1 MRRLPRPEF
10 LLPFLVVLGAH
21 TAFAQAPVYQ
31 YDPPAGFFGG
41 GGVPPETWTSINADG
56 LIAIYPFRPFAG
68 EFRRHFVETLFAER
82 IEQDRETRILRPL
95 FGDAVTVPGA
105 EAAMLLRFVADHSG
119 YVREHARLAV
129 LSRGHVA
136 VIDISS
142 SSPEAWTRN
151 WPGAL
156 GLLQSLRVLEETPR
170 PPAAIPVR
178 GPVGEVAGLYLGSAM
193 IFQGNP
199 GGPFGSGRWIA
210 GTKWY
215 LLSGDGRVQSGLK
228 LPQAPNGDIRLFDYE
243 AARRKDPGFG
253 GTYSVEG
260 GKVTLRLGNETVVAD
275 SQPKATW

>member
-1 MRRLPRPEF
+1 M
-10 LLPFLVVLGAH
+10 
-21 TAFAQAPVYQ
+21 
-31 YDPPAGFFGG
+31 
-41 GGVPPETWTSINADG
+41 SINADG
-56 LIAIYPFRPFAG
+56 LIAIYPFRPFTG
-68 EFRRHFVETLFAER
+68 EFQRHFAQTLFAEQ
-82 IEQDRETRILRPL
+82 IEQNRETRIVRPPS
-95 FGDAVTVPGA
+95 GDAVTVPGA
-105 EAAMLLRFVADHSG
+105 ESAILVRFVADHSG

-156 GLLQSLRVLEETPR
+156 GLLRSLRVLAETPR
-170 PPAAIPVR
+170 PVAPIPVG

-199 GGPFGSGRWIA
+199 MGSVGSGRWVA

-215 LLSGDGRVQSGLK
+215 LLSGDGRVQSGFK
-228 LPQAPNGDIRLFDYE
+228 LPQAPNGDIRLFDYD

-260 GKVTLRLGNETVVAD
+260 RQVTLRLGNETVVAD
-275 SQPKATW
+275 LTPEGHLVIRGTAYTKSKLNDQ